1 MYQVQK
7 KDLTGYRQPVQWEKK
22 RIQEYML
29 KELARARRS
38 ILIGTVL
45 CGVAEACLF
54 IILVTGFSGSPLGLN
69 IVWATM
75 ALVFMMGFLTLL
87 KRMQWNRRY
96 IKNIR
101 TGSFQV
107 MDCKAYEANPDAD
120 IVNGGTVKIY
130 NEQGQY
136 SRDSFTADFE
146 SVKMCSE
153 NPSVWFLLMKTTCGV
168 EKEELYELFTERKLE
183 RR

>member
-1 MYQVQK
+1 MYQVK
-7 KDLTGYRQPVQWEKK
+7 KNELTGYRLPTELEKK
-22 RIQEYML
+22 KIQEYMM
-29 KELARARRS
+29 KELARIRRS
-38 ILIGTVL
+38 IMIGTVL
-45 CGVAEACLF
+45 CTVVESCL
-54 IILVTGFSGSPLGLN
+54 IITLITRFSDSPLGLY
-69 IVWATM
+69 IVWTTM
-75 ALVFMMGFLTLL
+75 AIILMMGFLTLL
-87 KRMQWNRRY
+87 KRMQWNRRH
-96 IKNIR
+96 IENIR

-120 IVNGGTVKIY
+120 IVDGGTVKIY

>member
-1 MYQVQK
+1 MYQVK
-7 KDLTGYRQPVQWEKK
+7 KNELTGYRLPNQWEKK
-22 RIQEYML
+22 KIQEYML
-29 KELARARRS
+29 KELARLKRS

-45 CGVAEACLF
+45 CGTVEICL
-54 IILVTGFSGSPLGLN
+54 IITLVTGFSDSPLGLN
-69 IVWATM
+69 IVWTTIA
-75 ALVFMMGFLTLL
+75 VIFMMGFVTLL
-87 KRMQWNRRY
+87 RRMRWNRRY
-96 IKNIR
+96 IENIR

-120 IVNGGTVKIY
+120 IVEGGTVKIH

-136 SRDSFTADFE
+136 SSDSFTSDFE
-146 SVKMCSE
+146 SVKMCRE